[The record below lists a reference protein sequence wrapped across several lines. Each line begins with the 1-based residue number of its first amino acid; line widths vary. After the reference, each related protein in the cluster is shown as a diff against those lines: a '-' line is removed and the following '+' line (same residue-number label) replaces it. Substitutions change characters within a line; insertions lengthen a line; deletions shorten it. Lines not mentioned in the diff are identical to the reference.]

1 MKKINQIICI
11 LAILFVSACNDVLD
25 MKPLDKLSENDVWN
39 DQALIQLYVN
49 TVYRG
54 SLPSGF
60 QGDLLSSACDEAYCI
75 HNSGNFRLILRGELS
90 PDNVNDLSWTL
101 NYWKTAYSRIRDINI
116 FFDRISDAPVDEEF
130 RKMATG
136 EMTFL
141 RAFVY
146 ANLIARY
153 GGVPIINTIY
163 ELNQDYAISRD
174 SYEECVSYIIAEL
187 DKAIPLL
194 PDKQPE
200 SQLGRASADACR
212 ALKSR
217 VLLYA
222 ASPLVN
228 ATNDRARWQAAASA
242 AGELLNT
249 RYALEGDYRQ
259 TFLRDNGEIIFAR
272 SYSQGQDNTT
282 DFHLYQ
288 GRNGSNGWGAE
299 NPVQGLVDAFE
310 TVSGEM
316 PRLDNGEV
324 NPASGYDPLHPYE
337 NRDPRLSASILYD
350 GAVWAGRETETWRGG
365 LDSPESSVQSWNAS
379 LSGYYF
385 RKFLHE
391 DIPPSG
397 GSVRPTSPWI
407 FFRYA
412 EILLNYAEAM
422 FELGDEETARE
433 YLNLVRSR
441 AGVNMP
447 PIPATVAGEAL
458 RKRIHNERRVELVF
472 EGHRFFDVRRWKI
485 AMETENVDQRGV
497 DIRIVDGV
505 KTYDFNR
512 AVLQRRF
519 SEQHYW
525 IPIPRAEIDKSL
537 GSLTQSPLYN

>member
-1 MKKINQIICI
+1 M
-11 LAILFVSACNDVLD
+11 AVLFVSSCSDVLD

-49 TVYRG
+49 TTYRG

-75 HNSGNFRLILRGELS
+75 HNSGSYRLILRGELS
-90 PDNVNDLSWTL
+90 PDNVSDLSWTL

-116 FFDRISDAPVDEEF
+116 FFSRIEAAPVDEEF
-130 RKMATG
+130 RKTATG
-136 EMTFL
+136 EMMFL

-153 GGVPIINTIY
+153 GGVPIIQTIY
-163 ELNQDYAISRD
+163 ELNQDYSVSRN
-174 SYEECVSYIIAEL
+174 SYGECVDYIIAEL
-187 DKAIPLL
+187 DRAIPLL
-194 PDKQPE
+194 PDRQPE

-228 ATNDRARWQAAASA
+228 STNDRAKWQAAAA
-242 AGELLNT
+242 AAAELLNA
-249 RYALEGDYRQ
+249 RYLLEDDYRQ
-259 TFLRDNGEIIFAR
+259 TFLRDNGEIILAR

-299 NPVQGLVDAFE
+299 NPTQGLVDAYE
-310 TVSGEM
+310 MTNGER
-316 PRLDNGEV
+316 PFLDNGQV
-324 NPASGYDPLHPYE
+324 NPASNYDPAHPYE

-379 LSGYYF
+379 MSGYYF
-385 RKFLHE
+385 KKFLHE

-441 AGVNMP
+441 ASVNMP
-447 PIPATVAGEAL
+447 PIPPTVTGEAL
-458 RKRIHNERRVELVF
+458 KKRIYNERRIELVF

-485 AMETENVDQRGV
+485 AMETENVDQKGV

-512 AVLQRRF
+512 AVLQRQF
-519 SEQHYW
+519 MEQHYW

-537 GSLTQSPLYN
+537 GSLEQSPLYN